1 MNWMA
6 KTRPGA
12 AAPAIAHTSKP
23 GPASAPAN
31 ANLKV
36 RTSNGLKEFLWLM
49 SDVPHARVLDL
60 GPVWQATVN
69 FFLEKGYRISTD
81 DLLGTWKEFVSAE
94 EERLRAAPLT
104 SEGYSA
110 RLTASALADKFLE
123 NALQYPEDSFH
134 GVLGWDLFDYFDPAV
149 SSRIMD
155 RLFGILH
162 PGGAVLALFH
172 SRAPERFHRYRII
185 DTQTV
190 ELVAA
195 PTLAVHAR
203 VFQNR
208 EILELFAKFRSS
220 KTFVG
225 RDQVREG
232 LFLK

>member
-6 KTRPGA
+6 KSRPGGT
-12 AAPAIAHTSKP
+12 APATAPSSKP
-23 GPASAPAN
+23 GPIAATAN
-31 ANLKV
+31 PNLKV

-49 SDVPHARVLDL
+49 SDVAHARVLDL

-81 DLLGTWKEFVSAE
+81 DLLGTWRDFVSEE
-94 EERLRAAPLT
+94 EERLRTSPLT
-104 SEGYSA
+104 EEGYSA

-123 NALQYPEDSFH
+123 NALQYPEGSFH
-134 GVLGWDLFDYFDPAV
+134 GVLAWDLFDYFDPAV
-149 SSRIMD
+149 SARIMD
-155 RLFGILH
+155 RLFSILH

-172 SRAPERFHRYRII
+172 SRAPESFHRYRII
-185 DTQTV
+185 DTQTI
-190 ELVAA
+190 ELVSA

-203 VFQNR
+203 IFHNR
-208 EILELFAKFRSS
+208 EILELFGKFRSS

>member
-6 KTRPGA
+6 KSRPSG
-12 AAPAIAHTSKP
+12 AAPAIAPTKP
-23 GPASAPAN
+23 GPSSAAAS

-81 DLLGTWKEFVSAE
+81 DLLGTWRDFVSGE

-104 SEGYSA
+104 EEGYSA
-110 RLTASALADKFLE
+110 RLSASAMADKFLE
-123 NALQYPEDSFH
+123 NSLQYAENSFH
-134 GVLGWDLFDYFDPAV
+134 GVLAWDLLDYFDPAV
-149 SSRIMD
+149 SARIMD
-155 RLFGILH
+155 RLFSILH

-190 ELVAA
+190 ELVSA

>member
-12 AAPAIAHTSKP
+12 AASAIAHTSKP
-23 GPASAPAN
+23 GPAPASAN
-31 ANLKV
+31 TNLKV

>member
-6 KTRPGA
+6 KSRPSA
-12 AAPAIAHTSKP
+12 AAPAIAASKTGPTS
-23 GPASAPAN
+23 GTAN

-49 SDVPHARVLDL
+49 SDVAHARVLDL

-81 DLLGTWKEFVSAE
+81 DLLGTWKDFVSGE

-104 SEGYSA
+104 EEGYSA
-110 RLTASALADKFLE
+110 RLSAGSLADKFLE
-123 NALQYPEDSFH
+123 NALRYTEDSFH
-134 GVLGWDLFDYFDPAV
+134 GVLAWDLLDYFDPAV
-149 SSRIMD
+149 SARIMD
-155 RLFGILH
+155 RLFTILH

-190 ELVAA
+190 ELVSAS
-195 PTLAVHAR
+195 TLAVHAR

>member
-1 MNWMA
+1 MNWLA
-6 KTRPGA
+6 RSRPSGTATA
-12 AAPAIAHTSKP
+12 AAPTKP
-23 GPASAPAN
+23 NSAVSSDASSA
-31 ANLKV
+31 KS

-49 SDVPHARVLDL
+49 SDVSHARVLDL

-81 DLLGTWKEFVSAE
+81 DLLGTWKEFVAAE
-94 EERLRAAPLT
+94 EDRLRAAPVT
-104 SEGYSA
+104 EDGFTA
-110 RLTASALADKFLE
+110 RLSAAALADKFLE
-123 NALQYPEDSFH
+123 TALKYTEESFH
-134 GVLGWDLFDYFDPAV
+134 GVLAWDLMDYFEAPV
-149 SSRIMD
+149 SARIMN
-155 RLFGILH
+155 RLYDILH

-172 SRAPERFHRYRII
+172 SRAPERFYRYRIV

-190 ELVAA
+190 ELVPASALAA
-195 PTLAVHAR
+195 HAR

-208 EILELFAKFRSS
+208 EILDLFQKFRSS

>member
-1 MNWMA
+1 MA

>member
-1 MNWMA
+1 
-6 KTRPGA
+6 
-12 AAPAIAHTSKP
+12 
-23 GPASAPAN
+23 
-31 ANLKV
+31 
-36 RTSNGLKEFLWLM
+36 M

-172 SRAPERFHRYRII
+172 SRASERFHRYRII

>member
-1 MNWMA
+1 
-6 KTRPGA
+6 
-12 AAPAIAHTSKP
+12 
-23 GPASAPAN
+23 
-31 ANLKV
+31 
-36 RTSNGLKEFLWLM
+36 M

-81 DLLGTWKEFVSAE
+81 DLLGTWKEFVSGE

-123 NALQYPEDSFH
+123 KALQYPEESFH

>member
-1 MNWMA
+1 M
-6 KTRPGA
+6 
-12 AAPAIAHTSKP
+12 
-23 GPASAPAN
+23 
-31 ANLKV
+31 
-36 RTSNGLKEFLWLM
+36 
-49 SDVPHARVLDL
+49 
-60 GPVWQATVN
+60 Q
-69 FFLEKGYRISTD
+69 Y
-81 DLLGTWKEFVSAE
+81 AE
-94 EERLRAAPLT
+94 
-104 SEGYSA
+104 
-110 RLTASALADKFLE
+110 
-123 NALQYPEDSFH
+123 NSFH
-134 GVLGWDLFDYFDPAV
+134 GVLAWDLLDYFDPAV
-149 SSRIMD
+149 SARIMD
-155 RLFGILH
+155 RLFSILH

-190 ELVAA
+190 ELVSA